1 LTPILCLGESLEDRE
16 AGRTEEVVTRQVKGA
31 LDGIKSPGGLVIA
44 YEPIWAI
51 GTGRAATPEES
62 NATIGLLR
70 RTVAQQYGDEVAHGM
85 RILYGGSVTASNISG
100 FIEQA
105 EIDGALVGGA
115 SLNTREFADIVERS
129 AAIKKGK

>member
-1 LTPILCLGESLEDRE
+1 
-16 AGRTEEVVTRQVKGA
+16 
-31 LDGIKSPGGLVIA
+31 
-44 YEPIWAI
+44 
-51 GTGRAATPEES
+51 
-62 NATIGLLR
+62 
-70 RTVAQQYGDEVAHGM
+70 VAQQYGDEVAHGM

-115 SLNTREFADIVERS
+115 SLNAREFVDIVECS